1 MEIKLSRD
9 EFKIAVLDYVRDR
22 YEFNIKDDEA
32 SDELWIN
39 LYKPNYTYLKDK
51 NGEIKKCKNGYMQID
66 HGKTRYEKDSHE
78 LNELDEICIV
88 I

>member
-1 MEIKLSRD
+1 MEIKLH
-9 EFKIAVLDYVRDR
+9 R
-22 YEFNIKDDEA
+22 YEFKTAILEYIKNKYELNLKDEEV

-39 LYKPNYTYLKDK
+39 LYKPNYTYLKHK
-51 NGEIKKCKNGYMQID
+51 NGQIKKCKNGFMQIN
-66 HGKTRYEKDSHE
+66 HGETRYEKESHE